1 MTDVKT
7 IDTLEVYLLANELS
21 DDIWHVVSEWKIFE
35 KDTIGKQV
43 VRSADSISANI
54 AEGYGRFSYK
64 ENRQFCFYAR
74 GSILETKTW
83 LLKAKNRNLIAEDVY
98 ESLFS
103 KLELIHIKLN
113 AYVKYIG
120 KTKKE

>member
-21 DDIWHVVSEWKIFE
+21 DEIWNLVSVWSHFE

-83 LLKAKNRNLIAEDVY
+83 LLKAKNRNLIGQDVY
-98 ESLFS
+98 ENLFS
-103 KLELIHIKLN
+103 KLELTHIKLN
-113 AYVKYIG
+113 AYMKYIG

>member
-21 DDIWHVVSEWKIFE
+21 DEIWNLVSVWSHFE

-83 LLKAKNRNLIAEDVY
+83 LLKAKNRNLIAQDVY
-98 ESLFS
+98 ENLFS
-103 KLELIHIKLN
+103 KLELTHIKLN
-113 AYVKYIG
+113 AYMKYIG

>member
-21 DDIWHVVSEWKIFE
+21 DEVWNLVSTWNYFE
-35 KDTIGKQV
+35 KDTIGKQM
-43 VRSADSISANI
+43 VRSCDSISANI

-83 LLKAKNRNLIAEDVY
+83 LLKAKNRNLIEESVY
-98 ESLFS
+98 ENLFS
-103 KLELIHIKLN
+103 KLEVIHIKLN
-113 AYVKYIG
+113 AYMKYIG